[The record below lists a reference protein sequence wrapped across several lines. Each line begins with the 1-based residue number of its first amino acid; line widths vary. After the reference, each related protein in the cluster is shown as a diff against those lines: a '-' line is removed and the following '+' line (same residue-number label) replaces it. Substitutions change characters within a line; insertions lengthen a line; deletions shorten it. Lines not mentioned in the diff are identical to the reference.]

1 MVSVARRF
9 QSQITTCAW
18 CARPHTCQSAG
29 AGVMAVVQLRVPWAP
44 RPAPSSQPRPRSIC
58 ARNNAMQHIMAR
70 NDIVIIMY
78 TTRARAHSWVRPM
91 HGSTSTRCS
100 RMKAKQ
106 LLHRCEGGGGGGG
119 ESVHLKSFVLCAQGG
134 ADIVLTTRAAAN
146 IHTQTTQTTE
156 TRVDADTGRQT

>member
-1 MVSVARRF
+1 
-9 QSQITTCAW
+9 
-18 CARPHTCQSAG
+18 
-29 AGVMAVVQLRVPWAP
+29 VMAAAQLRVPWAP

-146 IHTQTTQTTE
+146 TYIHRRHRRHRHRDTHRGRHRQT
-156 TRVDADTGRQT
+156 DIGADTHDVHKDTHRTQHTSTQKAIHAE

>member
-1 MVSVARRF
+1 MARRF
-9 QSQITTCAW
+9 QSQIITCAW
-18 CARPHTCQSAG
+18 CARPHTRQSAG
-29 AGVMAVVQLRVPWAP
+29 GRVMAVVQLRVPWAP